1 MKLKRYISLLLLA
14 VYFFATGG
22 TAYASV
28 SCECVSM
35 SVRTAHVCCHH
46 CHLAGEATPCSGG
59 KSLTAPCCDDR
70 HSTEIELYTG
80 SGQDNERVLKCIVL
94 DLPPAL
100 AAECPCPA
108 HVPFLRQTVAERDA
122 PFIPDVRH
130 LPVGFRAPPVLA

>member
-1 MKLKRYISLLLLA
+1 MKSKRYISLLLLA
-14 VYFFATGG
+14 VYLFATGG
-22 TAYASV
+22 AAYASV

-46 CHLAGEATPCSGG
+46 CCHADGAASSGD

-70 HSTEIELYTG
+70 HSTEIELYTASG
-80 SGQDNERVLKCIVL
+80 SDSNEHSLKCAVL

-108 HVPFLRQTVAERDA
+108 HVPFLRLKVAELRA
-122 PFIPDVRH
+122 PFVPDVRL